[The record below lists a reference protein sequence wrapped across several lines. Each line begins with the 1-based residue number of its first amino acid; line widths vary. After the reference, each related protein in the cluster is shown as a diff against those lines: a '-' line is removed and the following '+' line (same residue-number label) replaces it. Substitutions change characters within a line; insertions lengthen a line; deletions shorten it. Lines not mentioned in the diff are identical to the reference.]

1 MWNVEEQSETI
12 GVPQSFHLEN
22 LNEQKKKS
30 RMERIKKQI
39 NETQINKSLRR
50 RQSVKINKDGQ
61 IPIKKLNTLTSA
73 RSRDAKMSTTTIF
86 TKERYDNIK
95 DDRSKAIELSKTM
108 NKFLSTFVSSFSKE
122 EKIDPIT
129 GDKIS

>member
-1 MWNVEEQSETI
+1 
-12 GVPQSFHLEN
+12 
-22 LNEQKKKS
+22 
-30 RMERIKKQI
+30 
-39 NETQINKSLRR
+39 
-50 RQSVKINKDGQ
+50 
-61 IPIKKLNTLTSA
+61 
-73 RSRDAKMSTTTIF
+73 MSTTTIF